1 MKIDQLKVEHIGC
14 YSGTSF
20 QFSDLTVIY
29 GENRAGKSTLIYA
42 LYYALFGKHLN
53 TTLSVPDL
61 CRKGEKFGAVTLRFS
76 RQEKSCQL
84 WRSTLGTVALSEL
97 SEDGVSWDSLVQDP
111 SESLKPYVPIPSDV
125 ASLTS
130 FFREGELIYFLK
142 DIPKYNKTLLQ
153 QILEMDDIF
162 ILQTRFKKAAAI
174 SKEKRKDLQAETAA
188 NTATALNPVK
198 AQKEAEDLEKE
209 IGETDAEI
217 KFLSAASGSFSDP
230 QLRII
235 LQRTCDEK
243 KSEIASI
250 EKARTELPQYED
262 LIRKKEEIEK
272 SISDSN
278 AVYPNPDDLQRQMGS
293 FDQRIQG
300 LKSDIQRLSDMDKQ
314 PSCHACGQAL
324 APDHLSRLIAER
336 QDQCAELE
344 NNRNQLASELLAVQ
358 SALQDQK
365 TCKIALGTIQR
376 QIAEI
381 QHWNGKIEKLKFQ
394 LDQAADELEKAKG
407 PASDPEAETRG
418 HRIQA
423 LQTRQADLQKR
434 FFGLKLEIQQAD
446 QRLKDSEKLKEKIR
460 VADRH
465 VLLCEIAYQ
474 AMERAV
480 TALNQSL
487 MDKVR
492 ESLREWAGH
501 FQYLDQFDIEIT
513 PKELSP
519 IIQARGYPYKLNQ
532 MSKSERIFLYLML
545 KLAIG
550 DAMGHLGV
558 FVLDDPADGLDAK
571 RQNVM
576 AHLLQEVSRKRQ
588 VVVTTNDDRFA
599 DMFPQEVRLNL

>member
-1 MKIDQLKVEHIGC
+1 MRIEQLKIEHLGC

-20 QFSDLTVIY
+20 AFSDLTVIY

-61 CRKGEKFGAVTLRFS
+61 CQKGEKFGAVTLHFS
-76 RQEKSCQL
+76 RRKKSCQL
-84 WRSTLGTVALSEL
+84 WRSTLGTVALSVL

-142 DIPKYNKTLLQ
+142 DIPRYNKTLLQ

-174 SKEKRKDLQAETAA
+174 AKEKRKDLQAETASKMP
-188 NTATALNPVK
+188 TSLNPVMMR
-198 AQKEAEDLEKE
+198 KEADDLEKE
-209 IGETDAEI
+209 ITETDAEI
-217 KFLSAASGSFSDP
+217 KNLSTAPGSFSDP
-230 QLRII
+230 QLLII

-243 KSEIASI
+243 KSEIAAI
-250 EKARTELPQYED
+250 EKARAELPPFED

-272 SISDSN
+272 NISDGN
-278 AVYPNPDDLQRQMGS
+278 AVYPNPDDLQRQLGS

-300 LKSDIQRLSDMDKQ
+300 LKSDLQRLSDLEKQ

-324 APDHLSRLIAER
+324 SPDHFSRLISER
-336 QDQCAELE
+336 KTQCAEQE
-344 NNRNQLASELLAVQ
+344 NNRNRVASALLAVQ

-365 TCKIALGTIQR
+365 TSKIALGTIQR

-381 QHWNGKIEKLKFQ
+381 QHWNGKVEKLKSQ
-394 LDQAADELEKAKG
+394 LDQATGELEKAGG
-407 PASDPEAETRG
+407 PAGDPEIETRG
-418 HRIQA
+418 RRVQA
-423 LQTRQADLQKR
+423 LQARQAELQKK
-434 FFGLKLEIQQAD
+434 FMGLKLEIQQAD

-480 TALNQSL
+480 SALNQDL

-492 ESLREWAGH
+492 DSLQAWAGH
-501 FQYLDQFDIEIT
+501 FQFLDQFDIEIT

-519 IIQARGYPYKLNQ
+519 IIHARGYTYKLNQ

-558 FVLDDPADGLDAK
+558 FVLDDPADGLDFK
-571 RQNVM
+571 RQQVL
-576 AHLLQEVSRKRQ
+576 ARLLQEVSGKRQ

-599 DMFPQEVRLNL
+599 DMFPQKHRLNL